1 MACRLDAGKH
11 AEWGKRLGRFSSS
24 GLTVARFCARERV
37 SVASFYHW
45 RKKLGPPAPRRRAV
59 GDVGL
64 FQAVTVVPTAA
75 DVSIQLPGGTQI
87 EVRAEHLAAVQ
98 AVIAEVARVD
108 RGFEEVRPPHG
119 PEPAGRA

>member
-1 MACRLDAGKH
+1 MPPPSDPRKLAVWR
-11 AEWGKRLGRFSSS
+11 ERFERFSSS

-45 RKKLGPPAPRRRAV
+45 RKKLGAPARPPRSGGRAR
-59 GDVGL
+59 L
-64 FQAVTVVPTAA
+64 FQPVTVVPTAG

-108 RGFEEVRPPHG
+108 RGVAEGRAPHRR
-119 PEPAGRA
+119 EPAGRS